1 MPHRKRTLTITDNW
15 KAFLA
20 DVDNALSEE
29 FTLRCLGGFVLA
41 SMYGLPRPTGD
52 MDYIEITPI
61 DRELELISIAGPQ
74 SPLAKKHRLFIHRT
88 TISQYPD
95 EFESRMDTLD
105 LGLQNLKLHV
115 LGPYDLALSKLCSD
129 RPKDTEDARH
139 LIREAPLEL
148 DEFLR
153 IWNSEMAYRVHPRY
167 QTDIDLAIEHFER

>member
-15 KAFLA
+15 KAFLI
-20 DVDNALSEE
+20 DVDNALSQE

-41 SMYGLPRPTGD
+41 AMYGLPRPTGD

-61 DRELELISIAGPQ
+61 DKELQLLSIAGPQ
-74 SPLAKKHRLFIHRT
+74 SRLARKHRLYIHRSS
-88 TISQYPD
+88 ISEYPD

-105 LGLQNLKLHV
+105 LGMQKLELQA
-115 LGPYDLALSKLCSD
+115 LGPYDLALSKLCSE
-129 RPKDTEDARH
+129 RTKDTEDAKH
-139 LIREAPLEL
+139 LIQAASLEL

-167 QTDIDLAIEHFER
+167 QKDIDLAREYFAR

>member
-1 MPHRKRTLTITDNW
+1 MPPRSRTLTITPNW
-15 KAFLA
+15 KAFLT
-20 DVDNALSEE
+20 DVDTALSQG

-41 SMYGLPRPTGD
+41 AMYGLPRPTGD

-61 DRELELISIAGPQ
+61 DRELELSSIAGPE
-74 SPLAKKHRLFIHRT
+74 SRLAKKHRLFIHRA

-105 LGLQNLKLHV
+105 LSLQKLKLHV

-129 RPKDTEDARH
+129 RPKDTEDAKH
-139 LIREAPLEL
+139 LIREAALEL

-167 QTDIDLAIEHFER
+167 QTDIDLAREYFER

>member
-1 MPHRKRTLTITDNW
+1 MPPGSRTLTITANW
-15 KAFLA
+15 KAFLT
-20 DVDNALSEE
+20 DVDIALSQE

-41 SMYGLPRPTGD
+41 ATYGLPRPTGD

-61 DRELELISIAGPQ
+61 DRERELLSIAGPE
-74 SPLAKKHRLFIHRT
+74 SRLAKKHRLFIHRT

-105 LGLQNLKLHV
+105 LGLQKLKLQV

-129 RPKDTEDARH
+129 RPKDTEDARY
-139 LIREAPLEL
+139 LIQAAPLEL
-148 DEFLR
+148 NEFLR

-167 QTDIDLAIEHFER
+167 QTDIDLAREYFEG